1 MQFRRWTLRSEEQ
14 EVTDNPL
21 RLQCGM
27 GECRATGAANAVGLL
42 WSRIRN
48 LARPELST
56 SVIHVVVSLYAMDAP
71 GLYGDLLTK
80 DGKGLLNWPGQ

>member
-1 MQFRRWTLRSEEQ
+1 MQLQRWTLRPEEQ
-14 EVTDNPL
+14 EKTDSPL
-21 RLQCGM
+21 RLQCVTG
-27 GECRATGAANAVGLL
+27 GCRVTSAASAVDHL
-42 WSRIRN
+42 WSKTQDW
-48 LARPELST
+48 ARPELST